1 MKNIRNLEIINI
13 STLNGQ
19 VLALLSYQ
27 DIDRVDD
34 INNGYNITYVPI
46 NIRELQTSHHGNLLL
61 DQSIKVESLAEGSG
75 Q

>member
-27 DIDRVDD
+27 DVDRVSDV
-34 INNGYNITYVPI
+34 NNGYNITYVPI

-61 DQSIKVESLAEGSG
+61 DQSIKAESLMEGNDE
-75 Q
+75 